1 MRLTEVFVAI
11 SSPAHSTTLPSL
23 RYRTGSIISMGTV
36 FKIVLL
42 LLAMLPPWAIAESVP
57 MRLPGGVA
65 PLSYRLTLTIDPE
78 QDQHSGEVS
87 IALDIKAA
95 SHVIRLHASDIK
107 VGSAVLKT
115 ADANY
120 VASVSALD
128 DKTIELAFAQPLP
141 PGQAELSMS
150 FTGHVDDKASQGLF
164 RQKEGGDWY
173 VFTQFESTD
182 ARRAFPCFDE
192 PVWKV
197 PWTLSLIIPEK
208 LNAVANTPLA
218 HEVPLGNGMKQLDFL
233 TSQPLPSYL
242 LAFGVGPFDILDA
255 GKVGA
260 TPLRLVAPRGRSTEA
275 RYAASMTP
283 AILARLEAY
292 FGIAY
297 PYDKLDLMAVPITLN
312 FSAMENPGLVTLAS
326 RVLLARPDEETS
338 SFQRD
343 AVETIAHELAHQWF
357 GNYVTMAW
365 WDDLWL
371 NESFASWM
379 GDKITAQVVPEWHS
393 QTNVQQARSAA
404 MQLDR
409 LAVARRIHQPVEDAE
424 ALESAFD
431 SITYS
436 KGQAVLAMFE
446 SWLGAQEF
454 RAGVQ
459 RYMKQ
464 HAWGS
469 ATGDDFVAALAPGQ
483 AQLASAF
490 KSFTDQPGIPR
501 LNVALVC
508 DGKPYLQLSQSRF
521 LLRGSSAAP
530 DSVWQIPVTVRTPA
544 GSARLLLQER
554 TGQLPL
560 PDSSCPAWLEANA
573 DGAGYYR
580 PVYAPGQLLKL
591 LAKADSNI
599 AELLANLDDA
609 QALTES
615 GDLTLD
621 DALALALR
629 YAPDSRRE
637 VLDAALNIIRSVEP
651 SLALE
656 QRDAYAALWQ
666 RAFGERGRAL
676 GLLERAAD
684 SDDERLIRENWVGV
698 LADLGRDQS
707 LRTQARVLAQ
717 GWLKNPATLAVASRA
732 LVLSVAALDGDKVF
746 FDALERRAEASDD
759 RLERADIYAALSR
772 FHSPELAS
780 AARALWLSAQHDVR
794 EVLEAASDRT
804 AGQASASG
812 MLDFMRQNFTALAT
826 RLPAESVSRFP
837 RFFSGLCSTEQ
848 ALAAE
853 RFFGPALAHFE
864 GGASSLAQT
873 LETIRLCAAQREF
886 QQSSLSA
893 FLARP

>member
-1 MRLTEVFVAI
+1 
-11 SSPAHSTTLPSL
+11 
-23 RYRTGSIISMGTV
+23 MGPV
-36 FKIVLL
+36 FKFVLL
-42 LLAMLPPWAIAESVP
+42 LLAMFPLWATADPAP
-57 MRLPGGVA
+57 MRLPGGVV

-95 SHVIRLHASDIK
+95 SRVIRLHASDIK

-115 ADANY
+115 ADASY
-120 VASVSALD
+120 IASVSPVG
-128 DKTIELAFAQPLP
+128 DKMLELAFAQALPL
-141 PGQAELSMS
+141 GQAELSMS
-150 FTGHVDDKASQGLF
+150 FTGHIDDKASQGLF

-192 PVWKV
+192 PAWKV

-208 LNAVANTPLA
+208 LSAVANTPLA
-218 HEVPLGNGMKQLDFL
+218 REAPLDNGMKRLDFL
-233 TSQPLPSYL
+233 NSQPLPSYL
-242 LAFGVGPFDILDA
+242 VAFGVGPFDILDA
-255 GKVGA
+255 GKAGA
-260 TPLRLVAPRGRSTEA
+260 TPLRLVAPRGRAAEA

-283 AILARLEAY
+283 AILASLEAY
-292 FGIAY
+292 FAMSY
-297 PYDKLDLMAVPITLN
+297 PYDKLDLMAMPITLN

-326 RVLLARPDEETS
+326 HVLLARPDEETS
-338 SFQRD
+338 SFRRD

-393 QTNVQQARSAA
+393 QTNVQQARAAA

-409 LAVARRIHQPVEDAE
+409 LAVARRIHQPVDDAE

-446 SWLGAQEF
+446 SWLGAQQF

-464 HAWGS
+464 HPWGS

-483 AQLASAF
+483 AQLTSAF
-490 KSFTDQPGIPR
+490 KSFTEQPGIPR

-521 LLRGSSAAP
+521 LPKGSSASA

-544 GSARLLLQER
+544 GASRLLLQEP

-560 PDSSCPAWLEANA
+560 PDSHCPAWVEANA

-580 PVYAPGQLLKL
+580 AVYAPGQLLNL
-591 LAKADSNI
+591 LTNADLNI
-599 AELLANLDDA
+599 AEVLANLDDA

-615 GDLTLD
+615 GDLPLA

-629 YAPDSRRE
+629 YAADSRRE
-637 VLDAALNIIRSVEP
+637 VLDAALHILRSVEP

-656 QRDAYAALWQ
+656 QGPAYAALWQ
-666 RAFGERGRAL
+666 RAFGARGRAL

-698 LADLGRDQS
+698 LADLGRDQN
-707 LRTQARVLAQ
+707 LRAQAMALSQ
-717 GWLKNPATLAVASRA
+717 GWLKDPATLAVASRG
-732 LVLSVAALDGDKVF
+732 LVLSVAALDGDKAF
-746 FDALERRAEASDD
+746 FGALERKARSSDD
-759 RLERADIYAALSR
+759 RSERADIYAALSR
-772 FHSPELAS
+772 FQSPELARS
-780 AARALWLSAQHDVR
+780 ARALWLSVQHDVR
-794 EVLEAASDRT
+794 EVLEAASDRA

-812 MLDFMRQNFTALAT
+812 MLDFMQQNFAALAA

-837 RFFSGLCSTEQ
+837 RFFSGLCSIEQ
-848 ALAAE
+848 ASSAE
-853 RFFGPALAHFE
+853 RFFGPALAPFE

-873 LETIRLCAAQREF
+873 LETIRLCASQRDF

>member
-1 MRLTEVFVAI
+1 MG
-11 SSPAHSTTLPSL
+11 SL
-23 RYRTGSIISMGTV
+23 HK
-36 FKIVLL
+36 FVLL
-42 LLAMLPPWAIAESVP
+42 LLALLPLWAAAGSAP
-57 MRLPGGVA
+57 MRLLSGVA
-65 PLSYRLTLTIDPE
+65 PLSYRLTLSIDPE
-78 QDQHSGEVS
+78 QDQHSGEVL
-87 IALDIKAA
+87 IAVDIKAA
-95 SHVIRLHASDIK
+95 SRVIRLHASDIK
-107 VGSAVLKT
+107 VGRAVLKA
-115 ADANY
+115 ADASH

-128 DKTIELAFAQPLP
+128 DKTIELAFVQTLP
-141 PGQAELSMS
+141 PGHAELSMS

-192 PVWKV
+192 PAWKV

-208 LNAVANTPLA
+208 LSAVANTPLA
-218 HEVPLGNGMKQLDFL
+218 REVPLGSGMKRLDFL

-260 TPLRLVAPRGRSTEA
+260 TPLRFVAPRGRAAEA

-283 AILARLEAY
+283 AILASLEAY
-292 FGIAY
+292 FGMAY
-297 PYDKLDLMAVPITLN
+297 PYDKLDLMAMPITLN
-312 FSAMENPGLVTLAS
+312 FSAMENAGLVTFAS

-393 QTNVQQARSAA
+393 QTNIQQARSAA

-469 ATGDDFVAALAPGQ
+469 ATGDDFVSALAPGR
-483 AQLASAF
+483 AQLANAF
-490 KSFTDQPGIPR
+490 KSFTEQPGIPR

-521 LLRGSSAAP
+521 LPRGSSAAP

-544 GSARLLLQER
+544 GTSRLLLQER

-560 PDSSCPAWLEANA
+560 PDSACPAWVEANA

-580 PVYAPGQLLKL
+580 PVYAPGQLLNL
-591 LAKADSNI
+591 LTNADLNI

-615 GDLTLD
+615 GDLPLT

-629 YAPDSRRE
+629 YAADSRRE
-637 VLDAALNIIRSVEP
+637 VLDAALHIIRSVEP
-651 SLALE
+651 ALALE
-656 QRDAYAALWQ
+656 QRAAYAALWQ

-676 GLLERAAD
+676 GLLESAAD

-707 LRTQARVLAQ
+707 LRAQARVLAQ
-717 GWLKNPATLAVASRA
+717 GWLKDPATLAVASRA
-732 LVLSVAALDGDKVF
+732 LVLSVAALDGDKTF
-746 FDALERRAEASDD
+746 FDALQRRAGASAD

-772 FHSPELAS
+772 FQSPELARS
-780 AARALWLSAQHDVR
+780 ARALWLSAQHDVR

-812 MLDFMRQNFTALAT
+812 MLEFMQQNFAALAA

-837 RFFSGLCSTEQ
+837 RFFSGLCSVEQ
-848 ALAAE
+848 AAAAE
-853 RFFGPALAHFE
+853 RFFGSALARFE